1 MISSIGFLKIM
12 IPISERIEADL
23 MLRSVMI

>member
-1 MISSIGFLKIM
+1 MISSIDLLEIM

>member
-1 MISSIGFLKIM
+1 MISSIGLLEIM
-12 IPISERIEADL
+12 SPISERIEADL